1 MTPRK
6 TSQELLERMG
16 NEILQN
22 LEYALYQEDDKP
34 DLPTADRVL
43 DKLKKHPEYYFC
55 VFDPKD
61 IEECLKF

>member
-43 DKLKKHPEYYFC
+43 DKLKKHPEYYFAYLTQR
-55 VFDPKD
+55 
-61 IEECLKF
+61 I